1 MDFSLK
7 LKQNI
12 KLILTQDMKL
22 SMNVL
27 EMSSSKLNELIEK
40 EVNKNPMLEIVYSP
54 RSNNYSNAED
64 TPSPL
69 EFVSKEES
77 LFDFLEE
84 QLSYFKLSKKFKDIC
99 YYIINN
105 LDERGY
111 LTISKNE
118 IKKTFKISTS
128 DLKEIFNIIYSLEPY
143 GIGAEN
149 LKDCLKI
156 QLTIKDKKDPI
167 LFSIIDNYLE
177 DLGAKKFEFIAKNLN
192 ISVDKIKNYLALIQT
207 LDPIPARGYF
217 IGNKTKYI
225 VPEAKIEIINKE
237 LKITLNEEAF
247 PKIKISSSD
256 ISDKVNYQNALK
268 LIKAIEKR
276 YATLEKIL
284 KLLIVKQSEF
294 FFFGK
299 EYLKTL
305 TLKDIATEL
314 NLHIST
320 ISRAI
325 KEKYIETPQGIIEIK
340 SLFIINSESI
350 LIKKL
355 IEEFVHNENKYSPLS
370 DEKISYLLK
379 NKGFSVA
386 RRTVAKYRDELGIL
400 STRERKIKI
409 N

>member
-7 LKQNI
+7 LKQNM

-27 EMSSSKLNELIEK
+27 EMSSTKLREFLEK
-40 EVNKNPMLEIVYSP
+40 EINKNPVLEIVYTP
-54 RSNNYSNAED
+54 RSKFSDEE

-69 EFVSKEES
+69 DFLSKEKS

-84 QLSYFKLSKKFKDIC
+84 QLAYLKLSKKFKEIC
-99 YYIINN
+99 HYIINN
-105 LDERGY
+105 LDDRGY
-111 LTISKNE
+111 LTLSKNE
-118 IKKTFKISTS
+118 IKKTFKLSTKE
-128 DLKEIFNIIYSLEPY
+128 LQEIFNVIYSLEPS

-156 QLTIKDKKDPI
+156 QLTIKDKKDPL
-167 LFSIIDNYLE
+167 LFSLIDNYLE
-177 DLGAKKFEFIAKNLN
+177 DLGDKNFKFIADNLH
-192 ISVDKIKNYLALIQT
+192 ISIERIKRYLTLLQT

-217 IGNKTKYI
+217 VGNKTRYI
-225 VPEAKIEIINKE
+225 VPDAKIEIVNKE
-237 LKITLNEEAF
+237 LKVTLNEEVF
-247 PKIKISSSD
+247 PKIKISSDASN
-256 ISDKVNYQNALK
+256 KNNYQNALN

-276 YATLEKIL
+276 YITLEKIL
-284 KLLIVKQSEF
+284 NLLIIKQFEF

-299 EYLKTL
+299 EHLKTL

-325 KEKYIETPQGIIEIK
+325 KEKFIDTPQGIIEIK
-340 SLFIINSESI
+340 SLFIASSESI
-350 LIKKL
+350 VIKKL
-355 IEEFVHNENKYSPLS
+355 IEEFIHNENKYSPLS

-379 NKGFSVA
+379 KKGFSLA

-409 N
+409 

>member
-7 LKQNI
+7 LKQNM

-27 EMSSSKLNELIEK
+27 EMSSTKLREFLEK
-40 EVNKNPMLEIVYSP
+40 EINKNPVLEIVYTP
-54 RSNNYSNAED
+54 RSKFSDEE

-69 EFVSKEES
+69 DFLSKEKS

-84 QLSYFKLSKKFKDIC
+84 QLAYLKLSKKFKEIC
-99 YYIINN
+99 HYIINN
-105 LDERGY
+105 LDDRGY
-111 LTISKNE
+111 LTLSKNE
-118 IKKTFKISTS
+118 IKKTFKLSTKE
-128 DLKEIFNIIYSLEPY
+128 LKEIFNVIYSLEPS

-156 QLTIKDKKDPI
+156 QLTIKDKKDPL
-167 LFSIIDNYLE
+167 LFSLIDNYLE
-177 DLGAKKFEFIAKNLN
+177 DLGNKNFKFIADNLH
-192 ISVDKIKNYLALIQT
+192 ISIERIKRYLTLLQT

-217 IGNKTKYI
+217 VGNKTRYI
-225 VPEAKIEIINKE
+225 IPDAKIEIVNKE
-237 LKITLNEEAF
+237 LKVTLNEEVF
-247 PKIKISSSD
+247 PKIKISSDASN
-256 ISDKVNYQNALK
+256 KNNYQNALN

-276 YATLEKIL
+276 HITLEKIL
-284 KLLIVKQSEF
+284 NLLIIKQFEF

-299 EYLKTL
+299 EHLKTL

-325 KEKYIETPQGIIEIK
+325 KEKFIDTPQGIIEIK
-340 SLFIINSESI
+340 SLFIASSESI
-350 LIKKL
+350 VIKKL
-355 IEEFVHNENKYSPLS
+355 IEEFIHNENKYSPLS

-379 NKGFSVA
+379 NKGFSLA

-409 N
+409 

>member
-7 LKQNI
+7 LKQNM

-27 EMSSSKLNELIEK
+27 EMSSTKLKEFLEK
-40 EVNKNPMLEIVYSP
+40 EINKNPVLEIVYTP
-54 RSNNYSNAED
+54 RSKFSDEE

-69 EFVSKEES
+69 DFLSKEKS

-84 QLSYFKLSKKFKDIC
+84 QLAYLKLSKKFKEIC
-99 YYIINN
+99 HYIINN
-105 LDERGY
+105 LDDRGY
-111 LTISKNE
+111 LTLSKNE
-118 IKKTFKISTS
+118 IKKTFKLSTKE
-128 DLKEIFNIIYSLEPY
+128 LQEIFNVIYSLEPS

-156 QLTIKDKKDPI
+156 QLTIKDKKDPL
-167 LFSIIDNYLE
+167 LFSLIDNYLE
-177 DLGAKKFEFIAKNLN
+177 DLGDKNFKFIADNLH
-192 ISVDKIKNYLALIQT
+192 ISIERIKRYLTLLQT

-217 IGNKTKYI
+217 VGNKTRYI
-225 VPEAKIEIINKE
+225 VPDAKIEIVNKE
-237 LKITLNEEAF
+237 LKVTLNEEVF
-247 PKIKISSSD
+247 PKIKISSDASN
-256 ISDKVNYQNALK
+256 KNNYQNALN

-276 YATLEKIL
+276 YITLEKIL
-284 KLLIVKQSEF
+284 NLLIIKQFEF

-299 EYLKTL
+299 EHLKTL

-325 KEKYIETPQGIIEIK
+325 KEKFIDTPQGIIEIK
-340 SLFIINSESI
+340 SLFIASSESI
-350 LIKKL
+350 VIKKL
-355 IEEFVHNENKYSPLS
+355 IEEFIHNENKYSPLS

-379 NKGFSVA
+379 NKGFSLA

-409 N
+409 

>member
-7 LKQNI
+7 LKQNM

-22 SMNVL
+22 SMNIL
-27 EMSSSKLNELIEK
+27 EMSSTKLREFLEK
-40 EVNKNPMLEIVYSP
+40 EINKNPVLEIVYTP
-54 RSNNYSNAED
+54 RSKFSDEEM
-64 TPSPL
+64 PSPL
-69 EFVSKEES
+69 DFLSKEKS

-84 QLSYFKLSKKFKDIC
+84 QLAYLKLSKKFKEIC

-105 LDERGY
+105 LDDRGY
-111 LTISKNE
+111 LTLSKNE
-118 IKKTFKISTS
+118 IKKTFKLSTKE
-128 DLKEIFNIIYSLEPY
+128 LQEIFNVIYSLEPS

-156 QLTIKDKKDPI
+156 QLTIKDKKDPL
-167 LFSIIDNYLE
+167 LFSLIDNYLE
-177 DLGAKKFEFIAKNLN
+177 DLGNKNFKFIADNLH
-192 ISVDKIKNYLALIQT
+192 ISIERIKGYLTLLQT

-217 IGNKTKYI
+217 VGNKTRYI
-225 VPEAKIEIINKE
+225 IPDAKIEIVNKE
-237 LKITLNEEAF
+237 LKVTLNEEVF
-247 PKIKISSSD
+247 PKIKISSDASN
-256 ISDKVNYQNALK
+256 KNNYQNALN

-276 YATLEKIL
+276 YITLEKIL
-284 KLLIVKQSEF
+284 NLLIIKQFEF

-299 EYLKTL
+299 EHLKTL

-325 KEKYIETPQGIIEIK
+325 KEKFIDTPQGIIEIK
-340 SLFIINSESI
+340 SLFIASSESI
-350 LIKKL
+350 VIKKL
-355 IEEFVHNENKYSPLS
+355 IEEFIHNENKYSPLS

-379 NKGFSVA
+379 NKGFSLA

-409 N
+409 

>member
-7 LKQNI
+7 LKQNM

-22 SMNVL
+22 SMNIL
-27 EMSSSKLNELIEK
+27 EMSSTKLREFLEK
-40 EVNKNPMLEIVYSP
+40 EINKNPVLEIVYTP
-54 RSNNYSNAED
+54 RSKFSDEE

-69 EFVSKEES
+69 DFLSKEKS

-84 QLSYFKLSKKFKDIC
+84 QLAYLKLSKKFKEIC

-105 LDERGY
+105 LDDRGY
-111 LTISKNE
+111 LTLSKNE
-118 IKKTFKISTS
+118 IKKTFKLSTKE
-128 DLKEIFNIIYSLEPY
+128 LQEIFNVIYSLEPS

-156 QLTIKDKKDPI
+156 QLTIKDKKDPL
-167 LFSIIDNYLE
+167 LFSLIDNYLE
-177 DLGAKKFEFIAKNLN
+177 DLGNKNFKFIADNLH
-192 ISVDKIKNYLALIQT
+192 ISIERIKRYLTLLQT

-217 IGNKTKYI
+217 VGNKTRYI
-225 VPEAKIEIINKE
+225 VPDAKIEIVNKE
-237 LKITLNEEAF
+237 LKVTLNEEVF
-247 PKIKISSSD
+247 PKIKISSDASN
-256 ISDKVNYQNALK
+256 KNNYQNALN

-276 YATLEKIL
+276 YITLEKIL
-284 KLLIVKQSEF
+284 NLLIIKQFEF

-299 EYLKTL
+299 EHLKTL

-325 KEKYIETPQGIIEIK
+325 KEKFIDTPQGIIEIK
-340 SLFIINSESI
+340 SLFIASSESI
-350 LIKKL
+350 VIKKL
-355 IEEFVHNENKYSPLS
+355 IEEFIHNENKYSPLS

-379 NKGFSVA
+379 NKGFSLA

-409 N
+409 

>member
-7 LKQNI
+7 LKQNM

-22 SMNVL
+22 SMNIL
-27 EMSSSKLNELIEK
+27 EMSSSNLKELIEK

-54 RSNNYSNAED
+54 RSNSHSTDEE
-64 TPSPL
+64 TTSPL
-69 EFVSKEES
+69 DFISKEKS

-84 QLSYFKLSKKFKDIC
+84 QLSYLKLSKKFRDIC

-105 LDERGY
+105 LDDRGY
-111 LTISKNE
+111 LSISKSD
-118 IKKTFKISTS
+118 IKKIFKIST
-128 DLKEIFNIIYSLEPY
+128 KELQEVFNIIYSLEPH

-156 QLTIKDKKDPI
+156 QLTIKDKKDPL

-177 DLGAKKFEFIAKNLN
+177 DLGDKNFEFIAENLN
-192 ISVDKIKNYLALIQT
+192 VSADRIKSYLSLIQT

-217 IGNKTKYI
+217 VGNKTRYI
-225 VPEAKIEIINKE
+225 VPDAKIEIVNKE
-237 LKITLNEEAF
+237 LKVTLNEEVF
-247 PKIKISSSD
+247 PKIKISSDASN
-256 ISDKVNYQNALK
+256 KNNYQNALN

-276 YATLEKIL
+276 YITLEKIL
-284 KLLIVKQSEF
+284 NLLIVKQFDF
-294 FFFGK
+294 FFLGK
-299 EYLKTL
+299 EHLKTL
-305 TLKDIATEL
+305 TLKDIASEL

-325 KEKYIETPQGIIEIK
+325 KEKFIETPQGIIEIK
-340 SLFIINSESI
+340 SLFIGSSETI
-350 LIKKL
+350 IIKKL
-355 IEEFVHNENKYSPLS
+355 IEEFIHDENKYFPLS

-379 NKGFSVA
+379 NKGFSIA

-400 STRERKIKI
+400 STRERKIKT
-409 N
+409 

>member
-7 LKQNI
+7 LKQNM

-22 SMNVL
+22 SMNIL
-27 EMSSSKLNELIEK
+27 EMSSTKLREFLEK
-40 EVNKNPMLEIVYSP
+40 EINKNPVLEIVYTP
-54 RSNNYSNAED
+54 RSKFSDEE

-69 EFVSKEES
+69 DFLSKEKS

-84 QLSYFKLSKKFKDIC
+84 QLAYLKLSKKFKEIC
-99 YYIINN
+99 HYIINN
-105 LDERGY
+105 LDDRGY
-111 LTISKNE
+111 LTLSKNE
-118 IKKTFKISTS
+118 IKKTFKLSTKE
-128 DLKEIFNIIYSLEPY
+128 LKEIFNVIYSLEPS

-156 QLTIKDKKDPI
+156 QLTIKDKKDPL
-167 LFSIIDNYLE
+167 LFSLIDNYLE
-177 DLGAKKFEFIAKNLN
+177 DLGDKNFKFIADNLH
-192 ISVDKIKNYLALIQT
+192 ISIEKIKVYLTLLQT

-217 IGNKTKYI
+217 VRNKTRYI
-225 VPEAKIEIINKE
+225 IPDAKIEIVNKE
-237 LKITLNEEAF
+237 LKVTLNEEVF
-247 PKIKISSSD
+247 PKIKISSDASN
-256 ISDKVNYQNALK
+256 KNNYQNALN

-276 YATLEKIL
+276 HITLEKIL
-284 KLLIVKQSEF
+284 NLLIIKQFEF

-299 EYLKTL
+299 EHLKTL

-325 KEKYIETPQGIIEIK
+325 KEKFIDTPQGIIEIK
-340 SLFIINSESI
+340 SLFIASSESI
-350 LIKKL
+350 VIKKL
-355 IEEFVHNENKYSPLS
+355 IEEFIHNENKYSPLS

-379 NKGFSVA
+379 NKGFFLA

-409 N
+409 

>member
-7 LKQNI
+7 LKQNM
-12 KLILTQDMKL
+12 KLILTQNMKL

-27 EMSSSKLNELIEK
+27 EMSSTKLREFLEK
-40 EVNKNPMLEIVYSP
+40 EINKNPVLEIVYTP
-54 RSNNYSNAED
+54 RSKFSDEE

-69 EFVSKEES
+69 DFLSKEKS

-84 QLSYFKLSKKFKDIC
+84 QLAYLKLSKKFKEIC
-99 YYIINN
+99 HYIINN
-105 LDERGY
+105 LDDRGY
-111 LTISKNE
+111 LTLSKNE
-118 IKKTFKISTS
+118 IKKTFKLSTKE
-128 DLKEIFNIIYSLEPY
+128 LKEIFNVIYSLEPS

-156 QLTIKDKKDPI
+156 QLTIKDKKDPL
-167 LFSIIDNYLE
+167 LFSLIDNYLE
-177 DLGAKKFEFIAKNLN
+177 DLGDKNFKFIADNLH
-192 ISVDKIKNYLALIQT
+192 ISIERIKRYLTLLQT

-217 IGNKTKYI
+217 VGNKTRYI
-225 VPEAKIEIINKE
+225 VPDAKIEIVNKE
-237 LKITLNEEAF
+237 LKVTLNEEVF
-247 PKIKISSSD
+247 PKIKISSDASN
-256 ISDKVNYQNALK
+256 KNNYQNALN

-276 YATLEKIL
+276 YITLEKIL
-284 KLLIVKQSEF
+284 NLLIIKQFEF

-299 EYLKTL
+299 EHLKTL

-325 KEKYIETPQGIIEIK
+325 KEKFIDTPQGIIEIK
-340 SLFIINSESI
+340 SLFIASSESI
-350 LIKKL
+350 VIKKL
-355 IEEFVHNENKYSPLS
+355 IEEFIHNENKYSPLS

-379 NKGFSVA
+379 NKGFSLA

-409 N
+409 

>member
-7 LKQNI
+7 LKQNM

-22 SMNVL
+22 SMNIL
-27 EMSSSKLNELIEK
+27 EMSSTKLREFLEK
-40 EVNKNPMLEIVYSP
+40 EINKNPVLEIVYTP
-54 RSNNYSNAED
+54 RSKFSDEE

-69 EFVSKEES
+69 DFLSKEKS

-84 QLSYFKLSKKFKDIC
+84 QLAYLKLSKKFKEIC
-99 YYIINN
+99 HYIINN
-105 LDERGY
+105 LDDRGY
-111 LTISKNE
+111 LTLSKNE
-118 IKKTFKISTS
+118 IKKTFKLSTKE
-128 DLKEIFNIIYSLEPY
+128 LQEIFNVIYSLEPS

-156 QLTIKDKKDPI
+156 QLTIKNKKDPL
-167 LFSIIDNYLE
+167 LFSLIDNYLE
-177 DLGAKKFEFIAKNLN
+177 DLGDKNFKFIADNLH
-192 ISVDKIKNYLALIQT
+192 ISIEKIKVYLTLLQT

-217 IGNKTKYI
+217 VGNKTRYI
-225 VPEAKIEIINKE
+225 VPDAKIEIVNKE
-237 LKITLNEEAF
+237 LKVTLNEEVF
-247 PKIKISSSD
+247 PKIKISSDASN
-256 ISDKVNYQNALK
+256 KNNYQNALN

-276 YATLEKIL
+276 HITLEKIL
-284 KLLIVKQSEF
+284 NLLIIKQFEF

-299 EYLKTL
+299 EHLKTL

-325 KEKYIETPQGIIEIK
+325 KEKFIDTPQGIIEIK
-340 SLFIINSESI
+340 SLFIASSESI
-350 LIKKL
+350 VIKKL
-355 IEEFVHNENKYSPLS
+355 IEEFIHNENKYSPLS

-379 NKGFSVA
+379 NKGFFLA

-409 N
+409 

>member
-7 LKQNI
+7 LKQNM

-27 EMSSSKLNELIEK
+27 EMSSTKLREFLEK
-40 EVNKNPMLEIVYSP
+40 EINKNPVLEIVYTP
-54 RSNNYSNAED
+54 RSKFSDEE

-69 EFVSKEES
+69 DFLSKEKS

-84 QLSYFKLSKKFKDIC
+84 QLAYLKLSKKFKEIC

-105 LDERGY
+105 LDDRGY
-111 LTISKNE
+111 LTLSKNE
-118 IKKTFKISTS
+118 IKKTFKLSTKE
-128 DLKEIFNIIYSLEPY
+128 LQEIFNVIYSLEPS

-156 QLTIKDKKDPI
+156 QLTIKDKKDPL
-167 LFSIIDNYLE
+167 LFSLIDNYLE
-177 DLGAKKFEFIAKNLN
+177 DLGNKNFKFIADNLH
-192 ISVDKIKNYLALIQT
+192 ISIERIKRYLTLLQT

-217 IGNKTKYI
+217 VGNKTRYI
-225 VPEAKIEIINKE
+225 VPDAKIEIVNKE
-237 LKITLNEEAF
+237 LKVTLNEEVF
-247 PKIKISSSD
+247 PKIKISSDASN
-256 ISDKVNYQNALK
+256 KNNYQNALN

-276 YATLEKIL
+276 YITLEKIL
-284 KLLIVKQSEF
+284 NLLIIKQFEF

-299 EYLKTL
+299 EHLKTL

-325 KEKYIETPQGIIEIK
+325 KEKFIDTPQGIIEIK
-340 SLFIINSESI
+340 SLFIASSESI
-350 LIKKL
+350 VIKKL
-355 IEEFVHNENKYSPLS
+355 IEEFIHNENKYSPLS

-379 NKGFSVA
+379 NKGFSLA

-409 N
+409 

>member
-7 LKQNI
+7 LKQNM

-27 EMSSSKLNELIEK
+27 EMSSTKLKEFLEK
-40 EVNKNPMLEIVYSP
+40 EINKNPVLEIVYTP
-54 RSNNYSNAED
+54 RSKFSDEE

-69 EFVSKEES
+69 DFLSKEKS

-84 QLSYFKLSKKFKDIC
+84 QLAYLKLSKKFKEIC
-99 YYIINN
+99 HYIINN
-105 LDERGY
+105 LDDRGY
-111 LTISKNE
+111 LTLSKNE
-118 IKKTFKISTS
+118 IKKTFKLSTKE
-128 DLKEIFNIIYSLEPY
+128 LKEIFNVIYSLEPS

-156 QLTIKDKKDPI
+156 QLTIKDKKDPL
-167 LFSIIDNYLE
+167 LFSLIDNYLE
-177 DLGAKKFEFIAKNLN
+177 DLGDKNFKFIADNLH
-192 ISVDKIKNYLALIQT
+192 ISIERIKRYLTLLQT

-217 IGNKTKYI
+217 VGNKTRYI
-225 VPEAKIEIINKE
+225 VPDAKIEIVNKE
-237 LKITLNEEAF
+237 LKVTLNEEVF
-247 PKIKISSSD
+247 PKIKISSDASN
-256 ISDKVNYQNALK
+256 KNNYQNALN

-276 YATLEKIL
+276 YITLEKIL
-284 KLLIVKQSEF
+284 NLLIIKQFEF

-299 EYLKTL
+299 EHLKTL

-325 KEKYIETPQGIIEIK
+325 KEKFIDTPQGIIEIK
-340 SLFIINSESI
+340 SLFIASSESI
-350 LIKKL
+350 VIKKL
-355 IEEFVHNENKYSPLS
+355 IEEFIHNENKYSPLS

-379 NKGFSVA
+379 NKGFSLA

-409 N
+409 